1 MNILC
6 PVACQNIFIEK
17 FSLYYKQVYF
27 FAAIYFSNQ
36 ITTTMDNFEKSLSP
50 QESLR
55 IIRETIDIAKRT
67 FRDNGF
73 HFLLWG
79 WLVVAASSAHYY
91 LAENQLISRPDMA
104 WMLMVVVGV
113 PVALLYEWRR
123 SKKKKPE
130 SVLHN
135 WYGLIWLGF
144 GISMIISIPMAVRSG
159 ISPIPFILVL
169 VGFATFMSGV
179 LLRFTPLMIGAA
191 VMWAGA
197 LWCLFLTP
205 SQHLL
210 VQAGCAVLGY
220 LVPGYLLN
228 AQSRSRHV

>member
-1 MNILC
+1 MEY
-6 PVACQNIFIEK
+6 Q
-17 FSLYYKQVYF
+17 
-27 FAAIYFSNQ
+27 
-36 ITTTMDNFEKSLSP
+36 EKSLSP

-55 IIRETIDIAKRT
+55 VIRETIDLAKHS

-79 WLVVAASSAHYY
+79 WLVVTASVAHYY
-91 LAENQLISRPDMA
+91 LAEIQHAPRPDMA
-104 WMLMVVVGV
+104 WMIMVIVGV
-113 PVALLYEWRR
+113 PVAFFYEWRR
-123 SKKKKPE
+123 GKKEKTKNI
-130 SVLHN
+130 LHD

-144 GISMIISIPMAVRSG
+144 GISMMLTIPLALRG
-159 ISPIPFILVL
+159 GLSPIPFILVL

-179 LLRFTPLMIGAA
+179 LLRFTPLFIGAA

-197 LWCLFLTP
+197 LWCMFLSP

-210 VQAGCAVLGY
+210 VQAGASILGY

>member
-1 MNILC
+1 
-6 PVACQNIFIEK
+6 
-17 FSLYYKQVYF
+17 
-27 FAAIYFSNQ
+27 
-36 ITTTMDNFEKSLSP
+36 MDNIEKSLSP

-55 IIRETIDIAKRT
+55 VIRETIDLAKHS

-79 WLVVAASSAHYY
+79 WLVAIASAAHYY
-91 LAENQLISRPDMA
+91 LAEIQHAARPDMA
-104 WMLMVVVGV
+104 WMIMVVVGV
-113 PVALLYEWRR
+113 PVAFIYEWRR
-123 SKKKKPE
+123 GKKEKTKNI
-130 SVLHN
+130 LHD

-144 GISMIISIPMAVRSG
+144 GISMMLTIPLAVRG
-159 ISPIPFILVL
+159 GLSPIPFILVL

-179 LLRFTPLMIGAA
+179 LLRFTPLFIGAA

-197 LWCLFLTP
+197 LWCMFLTP

-210 VQAGCAVLGY
+210 VQAGASVLGY